1 MINCKIES
9 DFDSLDSLYQK
20 TEWTPNSSQ
29 VRPSDVVLNKK
40 REEINEILNKYNSLK
55 DYILH
60 TIFKIPV
67 VKEDGKLRSKDYAE
81 NNNCCLFINKYPYN
95 LNFGTKHYILWYLNS
110 KKIKHDQEITKDIRN
125 RLGKKTEFV
134 WMENPKMSIPE
145 LYHVQIFVRFID

>member
-20 TEWTPNSSQ
+20 TKWTPNSSQ

-40 REEINEILNKYNSLK
+40 IEEINEILNKYHSLK

-60 TIFKIPV
+60 IIFKIPV
-67 VKEDGKLRSKDYAE
+67 TRERGKLKSKHYSE

-110 KKIKHDQEITKDIRN
+110 KKIKNDQEITKDIRD
-125 RLGKKTEFV
+125 RLGGKAEFV

-145 LYHVQIFVRFID
+145 LYHVQIFVRFIT